1 MKILASLILESDNN
15 NNYYN
20 SLIYK
25 EGQHY
30 FYFSEV
36 IGLVVAFVIM
46 LVALIAVSGVF
57 MAWFCKQHHQNM
69 CKKKAQS
76 CKNIIITILMNKQY
90 YEPLTN
96 CCSVCSIYL
105 QMIIHQL
112 KRSWYKILYT
122 LSPCTIRLGGRQK
135 LRSPLC
141 PPLPLTP
148 KASTLLPSLV
158 LQPHCSPLTTH
169 TMDRSSSMMVRT
181 LYTRTYI
188 HTQQHIHTYTHSYKG
203 NCSQHSSSP

>member
-1 MKILASLILESDNN
+1 
-15 NNYYN
+15 
-20 SLIYK
+20 
-25 EGQHY
+25 
-30 FYFSEV
+30 
-36 IGLVVAFVIM
+36 M
-46 LVALIAVSGVF
+46 LVALVAVSGVF
-57 MAWFCKQHHQNM
+57 IAWFSKQHHQNV

-96 CCSVCSIYL
+96 CCPVCSIYL

-148 KASTLLPSLV
+148 KASTLLLSLV
-158 LQPHCSPLTTH
+158 LRPHCSPPTTH
-169 TMDRSSSMMVRT
+169 TMDRSLSMMVCT
-181 LYTRTYI
+181 LYTYI
-188 HTQQHIHTYTHSYKG
+188 HTYTATHTHIAIREIIVHNIVHH
-203 NCSQHSSSP
+203 HSSGDDLHDSTVKKFQCDIASIV